1 MKIVKTFNSEKFSGV
16 VLKVNDLIATFPLR
30 KGQDI
35 ERYTNMFTLIR
46 IGDGRYQA
54 WLINAGKIKDF
65 IQNAYESNDIFEPRI
80 SVQFTRYIKGVE
92 DFSLNITFDFEPYMN
107 FYQIAAYLIS
117 DLIEICTS
125 LCDYKLKLKCIGTD
139 DEHIFVNSDNGSAVV
154 KTRFYNYY
162 FAMSATRNNETY
174 AIAREVL
181 TDDDRHEKATID
193 EFTVE
198 EGTIFDGTK
207 YFMVAKSPSEVYV
220 FNGHREFYRH
230 RLVQLTLITVNDMS
244 PDNID
249 EFCAKISG
257 IRIPGKS

>member
-35 ERYTNMFTLIR
+35 ERYTNMLTFIR
-46 IGDGRYQA
+46 IVDGRYKA

-125 LCDYKLKLKCIGTD
+125 LCDYKLKLKYIRPD
-139 DEHIFVNSDNGSAVV
+139 DEYIFVNSDNGSAVV

-220 FNGHREFYRH
+220 FNGYREFYRH

-257 IRIPGKS
+257 IQIPGKS

>member
-1 MKIVKTFNSEKFSGV
+1 
-16 VLKVNDLIATFPLR
+16 
-30 KGQDI
+30 
-35 ERYTNMFTLIR
+35 
-46 IGDGRYQA
+46 
-54 WLINAGKIKDF
+54 
-65 IQNAYESNDIFEPRI
+65 
-80 SVQFTRYIKGVE
+80 
-92 DFSLNITFDFEPYMN
+92 
-107 FYQIAAYLIS
+107 
-117 DLIEICTS
+117 
-125 LCDYKLKLKCIGTD
+125 
-139 DEHIFVNSDNGSAVV
+139 
-154 KTRFYNYY
+154 
-162 FAMSATRNNETY
+162 MSATRNNETY

-230 RLVQLTLITVNDMS
+230 RLVQLTLITLNDMS

-257 IRIPGKS
+257 IQIPGKS

>member
-65 IQNAYESNDIFEPRI
+65 IQNAYESSDIFEPRI

-125 LCDYKLKLKCIGTD
+125 LCDYKLKLKYIKPD
-139 DEHIFVNSDNGSAVV
+139 DEYIFVNSYNGSAVV

-174 AIAREVL
+174 AIARNVL